1 MSLFYGGWG
10 GKMVIFA
17 GCVGG
22 EKGGIF
28 PVYKYVYAKTGNS
41 GFLRLGGAIFAGW
54 FWRAFQS

>member
-1 MSLFYGGWG
+1 
-10 GKMVIFA
+10 MVIFA

-28 PVYKYVYAKTGNS
+28 PVYKYVSAKTGNS